1 MLNLLGRF
9 HPLLVHMPIGILLL
23 AVLFAWLGRGQRFQ
37 HLKVVVPFA
46 LLMGT
51 LAAIFS
57 CVTGYL
63 LSLSGEYDL
72 QALNQHRNL
81 GIAVAVWGAL
91 LLLLQKSGLNRRF
104 GFLFQ
109 LVLVTLVSFAGHLG
123 GSLTHGS
130 DYLTQGLP
138 EPYRSWLGLPPAI
151 LAPAQ
156 IKNLPEAN
164 AYAAVVAPLLQ
175 EKCISCH
182 GSTKQKGKLR
192 LDSPD
197 FIQKGGKNGEIVE
210 AGKVADSEMIH
221 RLLLPKSDE
230 KHMPPKEK
238 NQLSEAEIKL
248 LHWWIETGAAYDKK
262 VKDLPQT
269 EEIKPLLAALQKG
282 ETGSAAEASIWPEV
296 KVPIPDQKAIQA
308 LRDAGAVVLPL
319 GQNNTLLSV
328 NFINVPDA
336 NSKDLAL
343 LKQVAKQV
351 VALRLSG
358 VAVGDQDLKILAEIP
373 HLTKLFLDGTKVSD
387 AGLSTLKSAKYLNYL
402 NLINTKVSKAGL
414 AHLKAVTSLREV
426 YVYQTAIKGS
436 ADWQALRNMLPKVN
450 IDTGGYLVPTLVSDT
465 TLVTEAPKEKD

>member
-9 HPLLVHMPIGILLL
+9 HPLLVHLPIGILLL
-23 AVLFAWLGRGQRFQ
+23 AVLFAWLGRWQRFQ
-37 HLKVVVPFA
+37 HLKAVVPFA

-57 CVTGYL
+57 CVTGYF
-63 LSLSGEYDL
+63 LSLTGEYDL

-81 GIAVAVWGAL
+81 GIAVAVVGAL
-91 LLLLQKSGLNRRF
+91 MLLFQKSRINQRF

-109 LVLVTLVSFAGHLG
+109 VVLVTVVSIAGHLG

-130 DYLTQGLP
+130 DYLTQALP
-138 EPYRSWLGLPPAI
+138 EPYRAWLGLPPAV

-175 EKCISCH
+175 EKCVSCH

-197 FIQKGGKNGEIVE
+197 FIQKGGKNGEIVL
-210 AGKVADSEMIH
+210 AGKVADSEMIR

-262 VKDLPQT
+262 VKDLPQS

-282 ETGSAAEASIWPEV
+282 KTESAPEVSIWPEV
-296 KVPIPDQKAIQA
+296 KVPTPDQQAIQA

-336 NSKDLAL
+336 KAKDLAL
-343 LKQVAKQV
+343 LKPVAKQV

-358 VAVGDQDLKILAEIP
+358 VAVADQDLKILAELP
-373 HLTKLFLDGTKVSD
+373 HLTKLYLDGTQVSD
-387 AGLSTLKSAKYLNYL
+387 AGLSALKPAKYLSYL
-402 NLINTKVSKAGL
+402 NLVNTKVSKAGL
-414 AHLKAVTSLREV
+414 THLKAVASLREV
-426 YVYQTAIKGS
+426 YVYQTAIKGN
-436 ADWQALRNMLPKVN
+436 ADWQALKGLLPKVN
-450 IDTGGYLVPTLVSDT
+450 IDTGGYIVPTLVSDT
-465 TLVTEAPKEKD
+465 TLVTEVPKD

>member
-1 MLNLLGRF
+1 MLNFLGRF
-9 HPLLVHMPIGILLL
+9 HPLLVHLPIGILLL
-23 AVLFAWLGRGQRFQ
+23 AVLFAWLGRWQRFQ
-37 HLKVVVPFA
+37 HLKAVVPFA

-81 GIAVAVWGAL
+81 GIAVTVWGAL
-91 LLLLQKSGLNRRF
+91 LLLLQKSGVNQRF
-104 GFLFQ
+104 GFLLQ
-109 LVLVTLVSFAGHLG
+109 IVLVTLVSVAGHLG

-130 DYLTQGLP
+130 DYLTQALP
-138 EPYRSWLGLPPAI
+138 EPYRAWLGLPPAV

-175 EKCISCH
+175 EKCVSCH

-192 LDSPD
+192 LDNPD
-197 FIQKGGKNGEIVE
+197 FIQKGGKNGEIVMP
-210 AGKVADSEMIH
+210 GKVADSEMMR

-238 NQLSEAEIKL
+238 NQLSEAEVKL
-248 LHWWIETGAAYDKK
+248 LHWWIETGANFDKK
-262 VKDLPQT
+262 VKELPQS
-269 EEIKPLLAALQKG
+269 EEVKPLLAALQKG
-282 ETGSAAEASIWPEV
+282 GTGSAPEASIWPDV
-296 KVPIPDQKAIQA
+296 KVSAPSQQA
-308 LRDAGAVVLPL
+308 LQALKDAGAVVLPL
-319 GQNNTLLSV
+319 GQNNNLLSV

-336 NSKDLAL
+336 KAKDLAL
-343 LKQVAKQV
+343 LKPVAKQV

-358 VAVGDQDLKILAEIP
+358 VTVGDQDLNILAELP

-387 AGLSTLKSAKYLNYL
+387 SGLAKLKSAKYLNYL

-436 ADWQALRNMLPKVN
+436 TDWQVLKSLLPKVN

-465 TLVTEAPKEKD
+465 TLVTEAPKEQD

>member
-1 MLNLLGRF
+1 MLNFLGRF
-9 HPLLVHMPIGILLL
+9 HPLLVHLPIGILLL
-23 AVLFAWLGRGQRFQ
+23 AVLFAWLGRWQRFQ
-37 HLKVVVPFA
+37 HLKAVVPFA

-57 CVTGYL
+57 CVTGYF
-63 LSLSGEYDL
+63 LSLTGEYDL

-81 GIAVAVWGAL
+81 GIAVAVVGAL
-91 LLLLQKSGLNRRF
+91 ILLFHKSGINQRF

-109 LVLVTLVSFAGHLG
+109 VVLVTLVSIAGHLG

-130 DYLTQGLP
+130 DYLTQALP
-138 EPYRSWLGLPPAI
+138 EPYRAWLGLPPAV

-175 EKCISCH
+175 EKCVSCH

-197 FIQKGGKNGEIVE
+197 FIQKGGKNGEIVL
-210 AGKVADSEMIH
+210 AGKVADSELMR

-238 NQLSEAEIKL
+238 NQLSEAEVKL

-262 VKDLPQT
+262 VKDLPQS

-282 ETGSAAEASIWPEV
+282 ETASTPEVSIWPEV
-296 KVPIPDQKAIQA
+296 KVPAPDQQAIQA
-308 LRDAGAVVLPL
+308 LRDAGAVVIPL

-336 NSKDLAL
+336 KAKDLAL
-343 LKQVAKQV
+343 LKPVAKQV

-358 VAVGDQDLKILAEIP
+358 VVVGDQDLKILAELP
-373 HLTKLFLDGTKVSD
+373 HLTKLYLDGTQVSD
-387 AGLSTLKSAKYLNYL
+387 AGLSALKPAKYLSYL

-414 AHLKAVTSLREV
+414 AHLKGVTSLREV
-426 YVYQTAIKGS
+426 FVYQTAIKGN
-436 ADWQALRNMLPKVN
+436 ADWQALKGLLPKVN

-465 TLVTEAPKEKD
+465 TLVTEAPKEQD